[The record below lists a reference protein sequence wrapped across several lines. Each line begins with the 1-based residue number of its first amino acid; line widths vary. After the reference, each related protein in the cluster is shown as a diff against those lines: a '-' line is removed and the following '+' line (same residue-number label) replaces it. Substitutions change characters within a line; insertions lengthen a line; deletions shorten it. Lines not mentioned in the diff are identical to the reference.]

1 MRKLFFAAL
10 VIACAAPFASAQTG
24 GGDYNKYDVYAGFSH
39 NRVDVGFNDPN
50 QNFLQNR
57 EGFNGFEVA
66 GTYNLSRYFGVKG
79 DYTFNRK
86 TFNDT
91 FGGTG
96 VSVRDD
102 LHTLTGGVE
111 VKDNAPDTKVKP
123 FAHGLVGFTNARANV
138 TGISGLSDSQT
149 GFSAIL
155 GGGLD
160 FRVSPRVDIRAIQ
173 FDYNPTRLG
182 GTTQNNF
189 RFGVGVV
196 FR

>member
-1 MRKLFFAAL
+1 MRKLFFAAII
-10 VIACAAPFASAQTG
+10 IACAAPFASAQTG
-24 GGDYNKYDVYAGFSH
+24 GDYNKYDFYAGFSH
-39 NRVDVGFNDPN
+39 NRVDVGFDDPN

-57 EGFNGFEVA
+57 EGFNGVEGA
-66 GTYNLSRYFGVKG
+66 ATYNLSRYFGVKG

-86 TFNDT
+86 TFDDT
-91 FGGTG
+91 FGGTA
-96 VSVRDD
+96 VTVRND

-111 VKDNAPDTKVKP
+111 VKDNNKDTKIKP
-123 FAHGLVGFTNARANV
+123 FAHGLVGFTNARASVSGV
-138 TGISGLSDSQT
+138 TGLNDSQT
-149 GFSAIL
+149 GFSAII

-160 FRVSPRVDIRAIQ
+160 FRVSPRVDIRAVQ